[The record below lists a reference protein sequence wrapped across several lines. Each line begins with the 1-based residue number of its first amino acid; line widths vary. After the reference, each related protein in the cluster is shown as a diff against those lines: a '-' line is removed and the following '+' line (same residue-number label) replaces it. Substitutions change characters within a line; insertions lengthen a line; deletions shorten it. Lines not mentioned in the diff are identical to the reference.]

1 MSKTVKLSQEELQQI
16 KDNQDRITQL
26 TYSIGNVE
34 LQKLRL
40 VSELERVQTLQNN
53 LGTELSEKYGEGNIN
68 FETGELTLNQE
79 PDPSEETPEPAE

>member
-1 MSKTVKLSQEELQQI
+1 MSKVIKLSQEELQQI

-40 VSELERVQTLQNN
+40 VSELEKVQTLQNN

-79 PDPSEETPEPAE
+79 PDSSEETPEPAE